1 MERFIKLANDP
12 TREVKLNQDSSFK
25 FLSWVARRAPYHPEM
40 QELYNVMLDA
50 EEYSVDN
57 EAFMAA
63 LNNCLDLQFPDDPE
77 PANMPLNSNLI
88 DVQPPNN
95 FWERNSVQNG
105 NGNGEGDSGG
115 STEEEGG
122 GY

>member
-1 MERFIKLANDP
+1 M
-12 TREVKLNQDSSFK
+12 
-25 FLSWVARRAPYHPEM
+25 
-40 QELYNVMLDA
+40 
-50 EEYSVDN
+50 
-57 EAFMAA
+57 
-63 LNNCLDLQFPDDPE
+63 DLQFPDDPE

-88 DVQPPNN
+88 DLQPPNN

-105 NGNGEGDSGG
+105 NGDGEGESGG